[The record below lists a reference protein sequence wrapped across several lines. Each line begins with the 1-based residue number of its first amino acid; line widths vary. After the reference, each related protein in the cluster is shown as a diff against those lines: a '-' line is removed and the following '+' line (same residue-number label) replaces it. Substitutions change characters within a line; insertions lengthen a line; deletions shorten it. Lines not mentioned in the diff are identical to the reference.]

1 MARCCLFIGLYL
13 MCFPFANAQVSP
25 YKNTVGIGVD
35 YMSLDGPD
43 DLGLRYVAQYARHI
57 ANDRIVLAG
66 SLGYISVKNRRLIIN
81 NVYDE
86 GRPRERL
93 TADFTVSFDFLRSN
107 RHALRLGAGPSIWY
121 RKDDFLQSAQFTVQQ
136 NGTIT
141 DVTTV
146 RNRIDETNF
155 GYHIRGEYEYA
166 FAPRT
171 TLAGSVGMANL
182 NRAGFS
188 SIAGL
193 TLGHRF

>member
-1 MARCCLFIGLYL
+1 MARCCLFIGFCLTYFSL
-13 MCFPFANAQVSP
+13 ANAQVAP
-25 YKNTVGIGVD
+25 YKNTVGVGVA

-43 DLGLRYVAQYARHI
+43 DLGLQYVARYTRHI

-66 SLGYISVKNRRLIIN
+66 SLGYLFVKNRRLIIN

-93 TADFTVSFDFLRSN
+93 TADFTVSFDFLRNN

-166 FAPRT
+166 LAPRT
-171 TLAGSVGMANL
+171 TLGGSVGFANL

-193 TLGHRF
+193 TIGHRF

>member
-1 MARCCLFIGLYL
+1 MAS
-13 MCFPFANAQVSP
+13 AQVAP

-43 DLGLRYVAQYARHI
+43 DLGLRYVARYARHI
-57 ANDRIVLAG
+57 ANDRIVLEG
-66 SLGYISVKNRRLIIN
+66 SLGYLSIKNRRLIIN

-93 TADFTVSFDFLRSN
+93 TVDFTVSVDFLRHS

-121 RKDDFLQSAQFTVQQ
+121 RKDDLLQSAQFSVQQ

-141 DVTTV
+141 DVTIV

-166 FAPRT
+166 FTPRT
-171 TLAGSVGMANL
+171 TLAGRVGIANL
-182 NRAGFS
+182 NQAGFS

>member
-1 MARCCLFIGLYL
+1 MVRCCLFIGFYL
-13 MCFPFANAQVSP
+13 TCLSFAKAQVAS

-43 DLGLRYVAQYARHI
+43 DLGLRYVARYARHI
-57 ANDRIVLAG
+57 ANDRLILEG
-66 SLGYISVKNRRLIIN
+66 SLGYLSVKNRRLLVN
-81 NVYDE
+81 NFYDE

-93 TADFTVSFDFLRSN
+93 TADFTVSFDFLRSS

-146 RNRIDETNF
+146 RNQTDEANF
-155 GYHIRGEYEYA
+155 GYHIRGEYEYTLT
-166 FAPRT
+166 PRT
-171 TLAGSVGMANL
+171 TLAGRAGIANL

-188 SIAGL
+188 SMAGL
-193 TLGHRF
+193 ALGYRF

>member
-13 MCFPFANAQVSP
+13 ICLSFSKAQVVP
-25 YKNTVGIGVD
+25 YKNTVGVGVD

-43 DLGLRYVAQYARHI
+43 DLGLRYVARYARHI
-57 ANDRIVLAG
+57 ANDRIVLEG
-66 SLGYISVKNRRLIIN
+66 SLGYLSVKNRQLLVN
-81 NVYDE
+81 NFYDE

-93 TADFTVSFDFLRSN
+93 TADFTVSFDFLRSS

-121 RKDDFLQSAQFTVQQ
+121 RKDDLLRSAQFSVQP

-155 GYHIRGEYEYA
+155 GYHIRAEYEYA

-171 TLAGSVGMANL
+171 TLAGRVGIATL
-182 NRAGFS
+182 NRAGIS

-193 TLGHRF
+193 TLGYRF